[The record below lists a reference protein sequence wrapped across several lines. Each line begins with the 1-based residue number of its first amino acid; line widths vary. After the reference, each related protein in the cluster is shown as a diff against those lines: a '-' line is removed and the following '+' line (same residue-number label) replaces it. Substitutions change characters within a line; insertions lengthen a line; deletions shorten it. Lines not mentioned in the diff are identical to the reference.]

1 MTGIFPLKGSA
12 EPQEDFVVVDIEN
25 QENGNVICIGLTTRN
40 SLRQIEHHV
49 FDNWYIFLKYIM
61 ELRQCEDKYARI
73 WAHNGGGWDW
83 NSLFSFLLHN
93 RTLFPALEIFPIIVQ
108 TKFVVLQLD
117 FDVRYSKDED
127 GNLIRSCTSIR
138 FCDSLFLLRSSL
150 EELSQKFL
158 GKGKVDTSGLMAW
171 DLYRKDKVKFYLY
184 LRGDCENL
192 LLILEKFYETI
203 REKIVPLDHL
213 GNTIGSTSLRIY
225 RTSYKSCIEIPTDEN
240 GQKKLRQ
247 FLREG
252 YYGGRVEVFK
262 YGHHPKVKVY
272 DINSLYPFVMR
283 EHYYPING
291 ETESLD
297 TFRRGIPGIYRIIF
311 DQENRSIPAVMMQR
325 GKGIYQG
332 EGVFFSPEIELLHKV
347 GADIKVMEG
356 YVFKNNRKIFTE
368 YIQKM
373 WDLRLSDYK
382 GPLGLICKFLMN
394 SLYGKFCE
402 RPKDCK
408 LIILNGGV
416 YENMK
421 KILNWELSENKVREK
436 AGKCPLKIE
445 IVNEGEGVYQS
456 VDGDA
461 ICNNEHVGIGGMIT
475 SWARVELYKRFLL
488 TGAENLVYCDTDSIH
503 TLGELDHGKELGDVK
518 LECEGE
524 GIYCGKKL
532 YGLRWRRKKME
543 KKSLRK
549 NLRRKVLVFAARKI
563 HRLKNLSLHL
573 IILWIYSMVMY
584 SRQFSHN
591 QQPRKKY

>member
-1 MTGIFPLKGSA
+1 
-12 EPQEDFVVVDIEN
+12 
-25 QENGNVICIGLTTRN
+25 
-40 SLRQIEHHV
+40 
-49 FDNWYIFLKYIM
+49 M

-83 NSLFSFLLHN
+83 SSLFSFLIHN
-93 RTLFPALEIFPIIVQ
+93 RSLFPTIEIFPIIVQ
-108 TKFVVLQLD
+108 TKFVVLKLD
-117 FDVRYSKDED
+117 YDVRYSKDED
-127 GNLIRSCTSIR
+127 GNLVRTSTSIR

-150 EELSQKFL
+150 EDLSQKFL

-192 LLILEKFYETI
+192 LLILEKFYETV
-203 REKIVPLDHL
+203 RENIVPLDHL
-213 GNTIGSTSLRIY
+213 GNTIGSTALRIF

-240 GQKKLRQ
+240 GQKELRA

-252 YYGGRVEVFK
+252 YYGGRVEVFR
-262 YGHHPKVKVY
+262 YGYHKKIKVY
-272 DINSLYPFVMR
+272 DINSLYPYVMR

-291 ETESLD
+291 EVESVD
-297 TFRRGIPGIYRIIF
+297 SFRRGIPGIYRIIF
-311 DQENRSIPAVMMQR
+311 DQENKKIPAVLMHR
-325 GKGIYQG
+325 GKGIYRG
-332 EGVFFSPEIELLHKV
+332 EGVFFFPEIELLEKMGGKIQV
-347 GADIKVMEG
+347 IEG
-356 YVFKNNRKIFTE
+356 YVFKNNRKIFAD

-373 WDLRLSDYK
+373 WDLRLSDYN

-408 LIILNGGV
+408 IIILTGSMYDNI
-416 YENMK
+416 K
-421 KILNWELSENKVREK
+421 KILNWELSENKLREK

-445 IVNEGEGVYQS
+445 IINEGEGVYQS

-461 ICNNEHVGIGGMIT
+461 ICHNEHVGIGGMIT
-475 SWARVELYKRFLL
+475 SWARVELFRRFLL

-503 TLGELDHGKELGDVK
+503 TLGDLEHGTELGDVK

-532 YGLRWRRKKME
+532 YGLRWWEHGKE
-543 KKSLRK
+543 KEKLAAKGVSFCSNGQKSNQKASLGFNDLLDIYHGKEFKTFFSQPASAKEVMRGLKPCQIIRK
-549 NLRRKVLVFAARKI
+549 NQYGGIQHNRKRTLRVT
-563 HRLKNLSLHL
+563 
-573 IILWIYSMVMY
+573 
-584 SRQFSHN
+584 
-591 QQPRKKY
+591 